1 MLKNMKEKALSH
13 AVRLAI
19 NTQIKAYGK
28 VQKLNLNSKNKS
40 INMEVMLEGELEALS
55 VYVDN
60 YELIE
65 TDGLSQL
72 KVRGV
77 TTSRTW
83 INTVASAHLEGK
95 VFNIPD
101 EYAKMLK
108 AVI

>member
-1 MLKNMKEKALSH
+1 MLKKMKDVALSH
-13 AVRLAI
+13 GAKMAI
-19 NTQIKAYGK
+19 NTQIEAYGK
-28 VQKLNLNSKNKS
+28 VQKLNLDSKNKS
-40 INMEVMLEGELEALS
+40 INMEVMLEGEIEALS
-55 VYVDN
+55 VHVDN

-95 VFNIPD
+95 SFDIPD